1 MNLPSAVH
9 CVACG
14 LELGLE
20 PVPEPEELPCPAC
33 RSPFVGIPTEANGRV
48 HECTQCGGQWLD
60 HRTLRT
66 LFERRIQ
73 LTYGLQQQNPLA
85 PSGNTRVQYLPCPMC
100 QRLMNR
106 KNFGERSGVIVDVC
120 SVHGVWFDPGELPR
134 VLAFVANGGLE
145 EAARR
150 RAQREH
156 EERLAAAAAA
166 SRLRMSFETED
177 RNRLAVDRALRTVF
191 RALQDLIK

>member
-1 MNLPSAVH
+1 MNLPTAVH

-14 LELGLE
+14 TELGLE
-20 PVPEPEELPCPAC
+20 PIPEPEDLPCPAC
-33 RSPFVGIPTEANGRV
+33 RTPFVGIPTEGNGRV
-48 HECTQCGGQWLD
+48 HECPQCGGQWLD

-66 LFERRIQ
+66 LFERRVQ
-73 LTYGLQQQNPLA
+73 LSYGLDQRSLTPPL
-85 PSGNTRVQYLPCPMC
+85 STRVQYLPCPMC

-120 SVHGVWFDPGELPR
+120 KPHGVWFDPGELPR

-156 EERLAAAAAA
+156 EERLAAASATA
-166 SRLRMSFETED
+166 RMQIPEERS
-177 RNRLAVDRALRTVF
+177 RLAVEHILQTVF
-191 RALQDLIK
+191 RALQELMK